1 MTNAPISIDSI
12 RYEIGGTSILNT
24 MSLDIA
30 EHRIAIIGR
39 NGSGKSTLAR
49 ILCGLIQPTQGRV
62 NIDQIDV
69 YRDRKA
75 AISRIGILFQNPDHQ
90 IIFPTVGEEMA
101 FGLRQLGQSKADVE
115 NHVHQMLRQFG
126 KPDWYDRAIVTL
138 SQGQRQLV
146 CLMAVLAMGPK
157 VLVLD
162 EPFSGL
168 DIPTTRTLSAYLDPL
183 PQTILHITHDPKI
196 ALTCDRVIWI
206 ETGTIV
212 QDGTPSDVVPAFLNA
227 MNTAVDL

>member
-12 RYEIGGTSILNT
+12 RYEIGGISILNT

-69 YRDRKA
+69 YCDRKA
-75 AISRIGILFQNPDHQ
+75 AISRVGILFQNPDHQ

-126 KPDWYDRAIVTL
+126 KPDWYDRAIATL

-157 VLVLD
+157 VLVL
-162 EPFSGL
+162 
-168 DIPTTRTLSAYLDPL
+168 
-183 PQTILHITHDPKI
+183 I
-196 ALTCDRVIWI
+196 AAAA
-206 ETGTIV
+206 GKK
-212 QDGTPSDVVPAFLNA
+212 
-227 MNTAVDL
+227 